1 MFQGPRRAVK
11 HRRTGR
17 NGLRNATCAGTGR
30 SRVRDPYGPFGFL
43 DAFGPVHL
51 RNPPRRALCCAG
63 AALGDAAPT
72 PHFRTPRRAPSTM
85 KLLFDLFPVIVFFAG
100 FRLAR
105 SYPQWSAAIAAALPG
120 SLAVAPDAAVPD
132 IIPIVVAT
140 LLAIVA
146 TLVQIGWLLAR
157 RHPIKPMLW
166 VSCVLIVVFGG
177 LTIWLHNEWFIKWKP
192 SLLYLSF
199 ALILL
204 GGRLFARRNLLGA
217 VLGSELEL
225 TPRTWDRLLY
235 AWSAFFLALAV
246 VNLAVAYSVSTSA
259 WVDFKTFGLFGLTLA
274 FSIATA
280 VYIARFVP
288 AVEPGAAGARAP
300 DARAIDPRGPRA

>member
-1 MFQGPRRAVK
+1 V
-11 HRRTGR
+11 
-17 NGLRNATCAGTGR
+17 
-30 SRVRDPYGPFGFL
+30 
-43 DAFGPVHL
+43 
-51 RNPPRRALCCAG
+51 
-63 AALGDAAPT
+63 
-72 PHFRTPRRAPSTM
+72 

-105 SYPQWSAAIAAALPG
+105 SYPAWSAAIAAALPG
-120 SLAVAPDAAVPD
+120 SLAVTPDPAVPD

-146 TLVQIGWLLAR
+146 TLVQVGWLLAR

-217 VLGSELEL
+217 VLGSEVEL
-225 TPRTWDRLLY
+225 TPLAWDRLLY

-288 AVEPGAAGARAP
+288 AVDPGAGGARVPEAS
-300 DARAIDPRGPRA
+300 AIDPRGPRT